1 MNALDDIAITGAPAI
16 VAVLGMGTVF
26 LCLILLY
33 LMTRIVGRWL
43 PWLLHLLESAEGA
56 ASAESVEAAT
66 EVEAAEIPAAQQVS
80 TAGDEAIAAA
90 ATLVLARHRLSRM
103 RPVVEEPR
111 GADPW
116 KMAGRIRTLRV
127 R

>member
-16 VAVLGMGTVF
+16 VIALGMGTVF
-26 LCLILLY
+26 LCLMLLY

-43 PWLLHLLESAEGA
+43 PRLLRSSGGA
-56 ASAESVEAAT
+56 ASAESVESAT
-66 EVEAAEIPAAQQVS
+66 EAEAAVIPAAQQAS
-80 TAGDEAIAAA
+80 PAGDEAMAAA
-90 ATLVLARHRLSRM
+90 MTLALARHRFSRM
-103 RPVVEEPR
+103 RSVVEEPR

>member
-16 VAVLGMGTVF
+16 VTALGMGTVF
-26 LCLILLY
+26 LCLVLLY

-43 PWLLHLLESAEGA
+43 PRLLESAKGA
-56 ASAESVEAAT
+56 ASAESVESVT
-66 EVEAAEIPAAQQVS
+66 EVEEAEIPAAQQVS

>member
-16 VAVLGMGTVF
+16 VTALGMGTVF
-26 LCLILLY
+26 LCLVLLY
-33 LMTRIVGRWL
+33 LMTRMVGRWL
-43 PWLLHLLESAEGA
+43 PRLLESAEGA
-56 ASAESVEAAT
+56 ASAESVESAT
-66 EVEAAEIPAAQQVS
+66 EVEAAEIPEAQQVS

>member
-1 MNALDDIAITGAPAI
+1 MDDIAVTGAPVI
-16 VAVLGMGTVF
+16 VTALGMGTVF
-26 LCLILLY
+26 LCLTLLY

-43 PWLLHLLESAEGA
+43 PRLLASAEGA
-56 ASAESVEAAT
+56 ASAESVESAT
-66 EVEAAEIPAAQQVS
+66 EVEAAEIPAAEPVS
-80 TAGDEAIAAA
+80 PAGDEAIVAA
-90 ATLVLARHRLSRM
+90 ATLALARHRLSRM

-111 GADPW
+111 GADAW

>member
-1 MNALDDIAITGAPAI
+1 MVNALDDIAITGAPAI
-16 VAVLGMGTVF
+16 VTALGMGTVF
-26 LCLILLY
+26 LCLMLLY
-33 LMTRIVGRWL
+33 LMTRIVGAWL
-43 PWLLHLLESAEGA
+43 PRLLGSAGGA
-56 ASAESVEAAT
+56 ASVESVESAT

-80 TAGDEAIAAA
+80 PAGDEAIAAA

>member
-1 MNALDDIAITGAPAI
+1 MDDIAITGAPAI
-16 VAVLGMGTVF
+16 VTALGMGTVF
-26 LCLILLY
+26 LCLTLLY
-33 LMTRIVGRWL
+33 LMTRIVGKWL
-43 PWLLHLLESAEGA
+43 PRLLRSAEAA
-56 ASAESVEAAT
+56 ASAESVEPAT
-66 EVEAAEIPAAQQVS
+66 EVGAVEIPAAQQVS
-80 TAGDEAIAAA
+80 TEGDEAIAAA

-103 RPVVEEPR
+103 RPVVEEVR

>member
-1 MNALDDIAITGAPAI
+1 MDDIAITGAPAI
-16 VAVLGMGTVF
+16 VTALGMGTVF
-26 LCLILLY
+26 LCLTLLY
-33 LMTRIVGRWL
+33 LMTRIVGGLL
-43 PWLLHLLESAEGA
+43 PRLLRSAEGA
-56 ASAESVEAAT
+56 ASAESVEPAT
-66 EVEAAEIPAAQQVS
+66 EVEAEEIPAAQQVS

-103 RPVVEEPR
+103 RPAVEEPR

>member
-16 VAVLGMGTVF
+16 VTALGMGTVF
-26 LCLILLY
+26 LCLMLLY

-43 PWLLHLLESAEGA
+43 PRLLESAKGA
-56 ASAESVEAAT
+56 ASAESVESAT

-80 TAGDEAIAAA
+80 PAGNEAIAAA

>member
-1 MNALDDIAITGAPAI
+1 MDEIAVTGAPAI
-16 VAVLGMGTVF
+16 VTALGMGTVF
-26 LCLILLY
+26 LCLTLLY
-33 LMTRIVGRWL
+33 LMTRIVGSLL
-43 PWLLHLLESAEGA
+43 PRLLRSAEA
-56 ASAESVEAAT
+56 KASARSVESAT
-66 EVEAAEIPAAQQVS
+66 EVEAAEIPATEQVS
-80 TAGDEAIAAA
+80 AARDEAIVAA

>member
-16 VAVLGMGTVF
+16 VTALGMGTVF
-26 LCLILLY
+26 LCLMLLY
-33 LMTRIVGRWL
+33 LMTRIVGKWL
-43 PWLLHLLESAEGA
+43 PRLLHLLGSAEAA
-56 ASAESVEAAT
+56 ASTENVESAT

-80 TAGDEAIAAA
+80 PAGDEAIAAA